1 MGEYTHK
8 NGKIQVANL
17 VLYGI
22 ALAVFGA
29 IKAKECSDIVIQV
42 TSKKLAVYRP
52 KVYKHVSSY

>member
-42 TSKKLAVYRP
+42 TSKNFQFIDQRNISTCL
-52 KVYKHVSSY
+52 